1 MNWIL
6 GKVLNNPAL
15 ILWIALASFAI
26 GLSSGGGAAW
36 TIQGWRLE
44 AVQAKYDGFVS
55 TTKALGD
62 AAKVEAEQKTK
73 DDIRKK
79 EKADH
84 ENATTVAT
92 LHADIKRL
100 RLARPSSSFLPPV
113 GAASLRP
120 DRACFGRPELERAIR
135 DLDTGVQGIAEACD
149 FARVNLDTAKRW
161 AVDLPPPTPM
171 SKPGPSTRDKE

>member
-36 TIQGWRLE
+36 AIQGWRLD
-44 AVQAKYDGFVS
+44 AVQSKFDGFVS
-55 TTKALGD
+55 TTNALGE
-62 AAKVEAEQKTK
+62 AAQAESERRTK

-92 LHADIKRL
+92 LRADIKRL
-100 RLARPSSSFLPPV
+100 RSARSGSSFLPPT
-113 GAASLRP
+113 GAAALGT
-120 DRACFGRPELERAIR
+120 DRACFSRPELERAIR
-135 DLDTGVQGIAEACD
+135 DLDTGVQGIVEACD
-149 FARVNLDTAKRW
+149 FTRVNLDGAKRW
-161 AVDLPPPTPM
+161 SDTLT
-171 SKPGPSTRDKE
+171 K